1 MRIRGEKEGLL
12 EVGQAAMRVASAR
25 ATLPVLGGVR
35 IVASKEGVEFAATD
49 LEMFASVAG
58 DFSVE
63 EEGSV
68 VVPGRLLGDILR
80 SLPEGR
86 VSIVGTGP
94 EVRIES
100 GSAEFALSAFPV
112 SDFPEMPQVS
122 VEEVTRTPGAEL
134 AKALRQVVRAVGTD
148 EARPVL
154 TGVLWVAEDGL
165 LRLVATDSYRLAIR
179 EVAIKEGPTE
189 GRAVVPGRALAE
201 FGRHLAGV
209 GDGQAEIRLGESQA
223 QFGAGRTTLVTR
235 LIEGEF
241 PNYRQ
246 LIPEGYQSRL
256 TVNRDALRET
266 VERVGLI
273 AQANT
278 PIKLHLG
285 SELKV
290 TAVESGVGEASEVV
304 SEADYSGEE
313 MVIAFNPRFLGDGL
327 EGAETERVVLE
338 VADPA
343 KPGLVKGE
351 DREDYVYLVMPVRL
365 AR

>member
-1 MRIRGEKEGLL
+1 MRIRGEKEGLF
-12 EVGQAAMRVASAR
+12 EVGQSVMRVASSR

-49 LEMFASVAG
+49 LEMFVSVDG
-58 DFSVE
+58 DFVVE

-68 VVPGRLLGDILR
+68 AVPGRLLGDILR
-80 SLPEGR
+80 SLPDGR
-86 VSIVGTGP
+86 VSIVGTGA

-112 SDFPEMPQVS
+112 TDFPEIPQVS
-122 VEEVTRTPGAEL
+122 VEEVTRAQGSEL
-134 AKALRQVVRAVGTD
+134 AKALRQVVRAAGTD

-189 GRAVVPGRALAE
+189 GMAVVPGRALAE
-201 FGRHLAGV
+201 FGRHLAGI
-209 GDGQAEIRLGESQA
+209 GDGQAEVRLGDSQA
-223 QFGAGRTTLVTR
+223 QFGAGKTMLVTR

-241 PNYRQ
+241 PNYRK
-246 LIPEGYQSRL
+246 LIPEGYHNRL
-256 TVNRDALRET
+256 TVNRDALKET
-266 VERVGLI
+266 VDRVGLI

-290 TAVESGVGEASEVV
+290 TAVESGVGEASETVPD
-304 SEADYSGEE
+304 ADYQGEE
-313 MVIAFNPRFLGDGL
+313 MVIGFNPRFLGDGL
-327 EGAETERVVLE
+327 EGAETEKVVLE
-338 VADPA
+338 VGDPT

-351 DREDYVYLVMPVRL
+351 DREDFLYLVMPVRL
-365 AR
+365 TR